1 DKNLDF
7 SYKLFIEKGQAN
19 FKNLILGALQDE
31 KTKAITGMF
40 NALANFIIDFSKD
53 YDLKVLLSGGVF
65 QNKTLLEILKAKN
78 FDFFAPLKYPCN
90 DSSIALGQMV
100 HFLNLEK

>member
-1 DKNLDF
+1 MK
-7 SYKLFIEKGQAN
+7 KLRQ
-19 FKNLILGALQDE
+19 LQVCLMPWQ
-31 KTKAITGMF
+31 I
-40 NALANFIIDFSKD
+40 IIDFSKD

-78 FDFFAPLKYPCN
+78 LIFIPLKYPCN

-100 HFLNLEK
+100 HF

>member
-1 DKNLDF
+1 
-7 SYKLFIEKGQAN
+7 
-19 FKNLILGALQDE
+19 
-31 KTKAITGMF
+31 
-40 NALANFIIDFSKD
+40 KD

-78 FDFFAPLKYPCN
+78 FDFFIPLKYPCN